1 MRPMPV
7 FVLSEELVFPPP
19 RLAAADGLLAV
30 GGDLSRERLL
40 LAYRMGIFPWYS
52 EGEPILW
59 WSPDPRLVLYPG
71 EFRIPRSLAKV
82 IRRGDF
88 TVSMDEAFPDVIDEC
103 ARVRRESGEGTWI
116 VPEMRKAYCGLH
128 GAGFAHSVEVWREGQ
143 LAGGLYGIA
152 LGRSFFGESM
162 FTRVTNASK
171 VALAAL
177 VRHVQA
183 LAFELID
190 CQVTTGHLMRLGAR
204 EIPRERFLELL
215 GHSLRGPSRPSRWV
229 FDADAF
235 SGAFSATPGKT
246 KRLKGSGGAGSSEG
260 KKTGK
265 I

>member
-1 MRPMPV
+1 MPV

-30 GGDLSRERLL
+30 GGDLSGERLL

-59 WSPDPRLVLYPG
+59 WSPDPRLVLYPR

-88 TVSMDEAFPDVIDEC
+88 TVSMDQAFQDVIGEC

-116 VPEMRKAYCGLH
+116 VPEMLEAYCGLYR
-128 GAGFAHSVEVWREGQ
+128 AGVAHSVEVWREGQ
-143 LAGGLYGIA
+143 LAGGLYGVA

-177 VRHVQA
+177 VTSRA
-183 LAFELID
+183 GPGLRPD
-190 CQVTTGHLMRLGAR
+190 RLPGDDRPPDAPGGAR
-204 EIPRERFLELL
+204 DSAGALPGGPGALPE
-215 GHSLRGPSRPSRWV
+215 GSLP
-229 FDADAF
+229 
-235 SGAFSATPGKT
+235 
-246 KRLKGSGGAGSSEG
+246 AGQMG
-260 KKTGK
+260 V
-265 I
+265 